1 MRKMNKD
8 RAMEI
13 YRTMTEFQHAEGFSM
28 TTREIANKIGLKS
41 NSDVSVYIRWLV
53 ENGYA
58 KQRGNQSRAIPQ

>member
-13 YRTMTEFQHAEGFSM
+13 YRTMTEYQHAEGFSM
-28 TTREIANKIGLKS
+28 TTRDIADKIGLKS

>member
-13 YRTMTEFQHAEGFSM
+13 YRTMTEYQHAEGFSM

>member
-13 YRTMTEFQHAEGFSM
+13 YRTMTEYQHAEGFSM

-41 NSDVSVYIRWLV
+41 NSDVSIYIRWLV